1 MLWNN
6 GRYMN
11 LSSKSLEKL
20 RELINEETEYRS
32 GPKLVQFFNN
42 LGFQD
47 SYGQGFPS
55 RWMYTDQRL
64 GEINGSPELDKC
76 IRAVFNPANFIGK
89 MADLDA
95 HITSFNQF
103 LTFDKWKVVRNGADI
118 KFQRLEKV
126 EIEEPTPD
134 AKAETEDE
142 FLRREFTSVSV
153 SNLELEGTVSGVL
166 DQRIR
171 EIEKCF
177 FGKAYLAVILMAGS
191 TLEGALLGVAN
202 NNPRSFNLAKA
213 APKDG
218 AGKVKQF
225 HEWTLS
231 AFIDVAHELRIVQH
245 DTQRFSHTLRDFRNY
260 IHPFQQMSS
269 GFSPTE
275 HTAKLCLQ
283 VLKAAIYELGENLG
297 KVRT

>member
-1 MLWNN
+1 MK
-6 GRYMN
+6 
-11 LSSKSLEKL
+11 LSPQSLEKL

-32 GPKLVQFFNN
+32 GPKLVQFFNR
-42 LGFQD
+42 LGFKD

-64 GEINGSPELDKC
+64 EAINGSPELDKC
-76 IRAVFNPANFIGK
+76 IKAVFNPANFIGK
-89 MADLDA
+89 IPELDA
-95 HITSFNQF
+95 HIAKFNQF
-103 LTFDKWKVVRNGADI
+103 LTFDKWKVVRNGAEI
-118 KFQRLEKV
+118 TFRRLDKV
-126 EIEEPTPD
+126 EIDETPST
-134 AKAETEDE
+134 KSGENEDE

-153 SNLELEGTVSGVL
+153 AKLGLEGPVTSVL
-166 DQRIR
+166 EERIG

-191 TLEGALLGVAN
+191 TLEGTLLGVSNKHPKA
-202 NNPRSFNLAKA
+202 FNSAKSS
-213 APKDG
+213 PKDG

-225 HEWTLS
+225 QDWTLS
-231 AFIDVAHELRIVQH
+231 AFLDVAYELRLIQH
-245 DTQRFSHTLRDFRNY
+245 DTQKFSHTLREFRNY

-283 VLKAAIYELGENLG
+283 VLKAAVHELGQNIG
-297 KVRT
+297 NIGA